1 MVTRGFFIGRFQPF
15 HFGHL
20 SVVRYALEH
29 DDELIVA
36 IGSTDK
42 SFTTKDPFTAS
53 ERFEMILAALA
64 PYRDR
69 VIVTIAPSNPLVQA
83 LFERDGYNVIS
94 LKPIESRGS
103 GTQIRQ
109 LMIER
114 NDAWKNLVPRNVVEY
129 ICDNNLEERVK

>member
-69 VIVTIAPSNPLVQA
+69 VIVTIAPDINSNGIWVKYLEDLVHK
-83 LFERDGYNVIS
+83 FVN
-94 LKPIESRGS
+94 
-103 GTQIRQ
+103 
-109 LMIER
+109 
-114 NDAWKNLVPRNVVEY
+114 
-129 ICDNNLEERVK
+129 